1 VRERITARQKRSMSG
16 NRATDNFMRRFC

>member
-16 NRATDNFMRRFC
+16 NRATDNLIRRFC